1 MLAMLFKKNL
11 IIRRM
16 TNCEIKLLL
25 SVAAISAARPSGA
38 FTNPLA
44 YVPLIRTKTKLCTG
58 IKLHN
63 RLNRLNSASQDTDL
77 EIAETN
83 EDEPWAL
90 RQITFLD
97 LTAGSSSTRKNN
109 EQSDLDAR
117 NFSEFLM
124 EIGACSVS
132 ITDADANTSKEDPL
146 FHEPSLTT
154 CPNDYLEDGNDF
166 AMVLNDVA
174 AGRNV
179 WKRCH
184 VSAHFPSSLFDVPTI
199 IDALRYTFQIP
210 TTPRFEVDTVPDLD
224 WIKHVQE
231 SWNPIVTKDSKFV
244 LRFPWHEDSTVMKAC
259 QDAEKEKM
267 MEDMAKRFS
276 SGVKREGAVVHF
288 EEDDNEP
295 NPEKKDREYVQIRLE
310 GGIAF
315 GTGEH
320 PTTRLCLDW
329 IRDKVEV
336 RLENVSEDEKKS
348 LNICDYGSGSGVL
361 GIAAGA
367 VIREY
372 MKKQKNS
379 PRSNDL
385 KANVIGLEIDADAI
399 HIANDNSKKND
410 VRMANYLPDP
420 ESLDE
425 EALSVVLR
433 AMQRKRNKD
442 TIQHIPSDLNGPIY
456 DLLVANILAGPLV
469 KLAPTIASLVKNGGE
484 IGLSGI
490 LATQANS
497 VVEAYG
503 EFFEDVQVAAEEGGW
518 VLVTGKRKK

>member
-1 MLAMLFKKNL
+1 M
-11 IIRRM
+11 
-16 TNCEIKLLL
+16 
-25 SVAAISAARPSGA
+25 AAAATARPSGA
-38 FTNPLA
+38 FTYSLA
-44 YVPLIRTKTKLCTG
+44 YVPSIRTKTTSWTNNR
-58 IKLHN
+58 LHN
-63 RLNRLNSASQDTDL
+63 RLNELNTASQDADL
-77 EIAETN
+77 AAAETD
-83 EDEPWAL
+83 EEEPWTL

-97 LTAGSSSTRKNN
+97 LTAGSSSTSEDDEKS
-109 EQSDLDAR
+109 ELDAR

-132 ITDADANTSKEDPL
+132 ITDADANTSNEDPL

-154 CPNDYLEDGNDF
+154 CPNDYLEDSNDF

-184 VSAHFPSSLFDVPTI
+184 VSAHFPSSLFDVPNI

-259 QDAEKEKM
+259 QDAEKERM
-267 MEDMAKRFS
+267 MENMAKRFS

-288 EEDDNEP
+288 EEDDDEP
-295 NPEKKDREYVQIRLE
+295 AGKQKNREYVQIKLE

-329 IRDKVEV
+329 IRDKVELQLDKV
-336 RLENVSEDEKKS
+336 AADEEEENS

-367 VIREY
+367 VIREH
-372 MKKQKNS
+372 MKKPKNS
-379 PRSNDL
+379 QGLNNL
-385 KANVIGLEIDADAI
+385 KTNVVGLEIDADAI

-410 VRMANYLPDP
+410 VRMANYLPDID
-420 ESLDE
+420 SLDE

-442 TIQHIPSDLNGPIY
+442 TIKYIPSDLNGPIY

-469 KLAPTIASLVKNGGE
+469 KLAPTIASLVKSGGE

-497 VVEAYG
+497 VVEAYR
-503 EFFEDVQVAAEEGGW
+503 EYFEDVEVAAEEGGW
-518 VLVTGKRKK
+518 VLVTGKRMI